1 MHMTCMRALRWPLL
15 ALLLFPHCAT
25 NAFAQTQTQTQ
36 PSVAVSPTFGP
47 PRAPLLHHVG
57 AGAAGFEHIGKNEKL
72 GDVDAIVANQVV
84 DQTTCSAVG
93 IAQQA
98 QITEIEA
105 AIAVEIGVISRI
117 ERNSH
122 P

>member
-1 MHMTCMRALRWPLL
+1 MTCMRALRWPLL

-25 NAFAQTQTQTQ
+25 NAFAQTQTQ
-36 PSVAVSPTFGP
+36 PSVAVSPTFGT

-84 DQTTCSAVG
+84 DQTTYSAVG

-98 QITEIEA
+98 
-105 AIAVEIGVISRI
+105 
-117 ERNSH
+117 
-122 P
+122 

>member
-1 MHMTCMRALRWPLL
+1 MTCIRALRWPLL
-15 ALLLFPHCAT
+15 APLLFPHGAT
-25 NAFAQTQTQTQ
+25 NPSAQAKTQTQ
-36 PSVAVSPTFGP
+36 PSVAVPPTFGA
-47 PRAPLLHHVG
+47 PRAPLLHRVG

-84 DQTTCSAVG
+84 NQTTCSAVG

-98 QITEIEA
+98 QITEIDA